1 MTYNQSEHALERG
14 LHVIERINDPE
25 LTAAY
30 RQYMERVE
38 ALVGRDQVDAYTA
51 LYQRDRRQLTHQAL
65 GSTLSPEEQAVRAKV
80 SADPELGQLYDRYI
94 ALAAAHGIL
103 DPRVEQGHAEAEE
116 LSDS

>member
-1 MTYNQSEHALERG
+1 MTYDPNENALERG

-30 RQYMERVE
+30 RQYMERVV
-38 ALVGRDQVDAYTA
+38 ALVGRDQVDTYTA

-65 GSTLSPEEQAVRAKV
+65 GSTVSSEEQAVRAKV
-80 SADPELGQLYDRYI
+80 SADTELQRLYDRYI

-103 DPRVEQGHAEAEE
+103 DPRLEQGHAEAEE
-116 LSDS
+116 AV

>member
-1 MTYNQSEHALERG
+1 MTYNPNEHALERG

-25 LTAAY
+25 LTTAY

-38 ALVGRDQVDAYTA
+38 ALVGRDQVDTYTA

-65 GSTLSPEEQAVRAKV
+65 GSTMSPEEQAVRAKV
-80 SADPELGQLYDRYI
+80 SADPELRQLYDRYI

-103 DPRVEQGHAEAEE
+103 DPRLEQGHAEAE
-116 LSDS
+116 DTV

>member
-1 MTYNQSEHALERG
+1 MTYNQDEHALERG

-38 ALVGRDQVDAYTA
+38 ALVGREHVDAYTA

-65 GSTLSPEEQAVRAKV
+65 GSTLSSEEQEVRAKV
-80 SADPELGQLYDRYI
+80 SADPELRHLYDRYI

-103 DPRVEQGHAEAEE
+103 DPRLEQGHTEAEE
-116 LSDS
+116 SV